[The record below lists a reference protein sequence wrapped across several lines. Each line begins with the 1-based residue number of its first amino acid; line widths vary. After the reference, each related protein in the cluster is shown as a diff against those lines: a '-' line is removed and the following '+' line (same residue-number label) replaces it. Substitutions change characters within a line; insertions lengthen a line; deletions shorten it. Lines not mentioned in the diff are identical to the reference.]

1 MAVALGLLYTEGI
14 IMEAKM
20 DCVPAASVSFSP
32 RLWRTCRY
40 LANVE
45 RMNVFRTVCLA
56 AEGRGLDVNSIT
68 GLVHL
73 RQPATSTYLRQL
85 AECGLVTGHRE
96 KRNLFYQALPHPRIY
111 GAARLVPILRDWF
124 RQEACARHDWGDVC
138 PPMPFHF
145 VLPGLGNELRVLALK
160 CLAVHG
166 PCSRTDIA
174 ILTHIPDE
182 CVDFHVQVLRDCG
195 LVTET
200 TQNLFEYLE
209 PADDIARM
217 FTDLSLVG

>member
-1 MAVALGLLYTEGI
+1 
-14 IMEAKM
+14 MEIEM
-20 DCVPAASVSFSP
+20 DCASVATTSFSP

-56 AEGRGLDVNSIT
+56 GEGRGLDVNSVT
-68 GLVHL
+68 RLVRLH
-73 RQPATSTYLRQL
+73 QPATSTYLRQL

-111 GAARLVPILRDWF
+111 GATRLVPILREWF
-124 RQEACARHDWGDVC
+124 LQEARVGHDWGSTC
-138 PPMPFHF
+138 PSMPFHL
-145 VLPGLGNELRVLALK
+145 VLPGLGNELRVLVLK

-166 PCSRTDIA
+166 SCSRADIVA
-174 ILTHIPDE
+174 RTHIPDE
-182 CVDFHVQVLRDCG
+182 CVDFHVQVLRDSG
-195 LVTET
+195 LVAET

-209 PADDIARM
+209 PADDIARV
-217 FTDLSLVG
+217 FTGLSLAD